1 VFLQGTV
8 TESKNHQATAG
19 HSADADADL
28 GFDIMRRAFTEAKR
42 SHPHAFRESTY
53 VLAGQPARM
62 RIVGVKLAEF
72 MDLPFAHLRLADT
85 NPSVQELSIEL
96 WDEVETTNS
105 CRVGLTRDD
114 LDLHP
119 NLKRSADGRYASYQ
133 LQHSLVC
140 LDRVSGLMIGYVSN
154 AEELSLYERGRPLHV
169 PLSLW
174 HKTQDIPMVHAGLV
188 AKKGRGVLLA
198 GPGGSGKSTS
208 AVMCAYAG
216 FDYLSDD
223 LVGLEIT
230 SDGYFVGHSLYNS
243 TFMEPD
249 HLKRFTQ
256 VERQAISGRYWF
268 EKKHLVLLSQIS
280 SLRFARSC
288 RIHSIVLPRV
298 LHRPSSVLRRASKG
312 ETLMALAP
320 SSLLVG
326 ERSYAMEGFNKLAR
340 LVQQV
345 PCYWLELGDALDE
358 IPGVLE
364 GLLSEVAAVET

>member
-1 VFLQGTV
+1 MIDGKENEKAVPL
-8 TESKNHQATAG
+8 TADTG
-19 HSADADADL
+19 ADL
-28 GFDIMRRAFTEAKR
+28 GFSSMREAFAEAKAL
-42 SHPHAFRESTY
+42 HPHAFLESTY
-53 VLAGQPARM
+53 LLAGQPARM
-62 RIVGVKLAEF
+62 RIVGLKLAEF
-72 MDLPFAHLRLADT
+72 MHLAFAHLRAEDAH
-85 NPSVQELSIEL
+85 PVQGLSIEL
-96 WDEVETTNS
+96 WDEAETTVF

-140 LDRVSGLMIGYVSN
+140 LDLVSGSMVGYVSN

-174 HKTQDIPMVHAGLV
+174 HKNQDMPLVHAGLISRN
-188 AKKGRGVLLA
+188 GRGVLL
-198 GPGGSGKSTS
+198 GGSGGSGKSTS
-208 AVMCAYAG
+208 AVVCACAG
-216 FDYLSDD
+216 FAYLSDD

-230 SDGYFVGHSLYNS
+230 SDGDFVGHSLYNS

-256 VERQAISGRYWF
+256 LEPYAISGRYWF
-268 EKKHLVLLSQIS
+268 EKKHLILLSRIS

-288 RIHSIVLPRV
+288 RIQSIVLPRV
-298 LHRPSSVLRRASKG
+298 LHRPSSVLRGASKV